1 MNDAILKKLRE
12 KAAETKSNRDEVR
25 VLARLVAA
33 GLGDE
38 GAGSGYG
45 GDDDDDGDGAVAA
58 AAAATAAE
66 ADRIHY
72 VAAGIAAGRLYNA
85 FYYQTR
91 RQLRRDPTLKEFEEF
106 ADLVHKHSWWRDAS
120 ALR

>member
-12 KAAETKSNRDEVR
+12 KAAETKSNRDEVCR
-25 VLARLVAA
+25 LARLVAA
-33 GLGDE
+33 GLEDK
-38 GAGSGYG
+38 GAGSGYDSG
-45 GDDDDDGDGAVAA
+45 AA
-58 AAAATAAE
+58 AAAKVDCT
-66 ADRIHY
+66 HY

-91 RQLRRDPTLKEFEEF
+91 RQLRRDPTPKEFEEF
-106 ADLVHKHSWWRDAS
+106 ADLVQKHNWRLDAS

>member
-12 KAAETKSNRDEVR
+12 KAAETESNRDEVCR
-25 VLARLVAA
+25 LARLVAA

-45 GDDDDDGDGAVAA
+45 GAA
-58 AAAATAAE
+58 AAAD
-66 ADRIHY
+66 ADRIRY

-91 RQLRRDPTLKEFEEF
+91 RQLHRDPTPKEFEEF
-106 ADLVHKHSWWRDAS
+106 AVLVRKHGWWRDAS
-120 ALR
+120 VLC

>member
-12 KAAETKSNRDEVR
+12 KAAETKSNRDEVCR
-25 VLARLVAA
+25 LARLVAA
-33 GLGDE
+33 RLEDE

-45 GDDDDDGDGAVAA
+45 GGAA
-58 AAAATAAE
+58 AAAKMDCT
-66 ADRIHY
+66 HY

-91 RQLRRDPTLKEFEEF
+91 RQLRRDPTPKEFEEF
-106 ADLVHKHSWWRDAS
+106 ADLVQKHNWRLDAS

>member
-1 MNDAILKKLRE
+1 MNDVILKKLRE
-12 KAAETKSNRDEVR
+12 KAAETKSNRDEVCR
-25 VLARLVAA
+25 LARLVAA
-33 GLGDE
+33 GLEDK

-45 GDDDDDGDGAVAA
+45 DGAA
-58 AAAATAAE
+58 AAAAE
-66 ADRIHY
+66 ANRTHC

-91 RQLRRDPTLKEFEEF
+91 RQLRRDPTPKEFEEF
-106 ADLVHKHSWWRDAS
+106 VDLVQKHSWWLDAS

>member
-12 KAAETKSNRDEVR
+12 KAAETKSNRDEVCR
-25 VLARLVAA
+25 LARLVAA

-38 GAGSGYG
+38 GASSGYG
-45 GDDDDDGDGAVAA
+45 GGAA
-58 AAAATAAE
+58 ASE
-66 ADRIHY
+66 ADRINY

-91 RQLRRDPTLKEFEEF
+91 RQLRRNPTPKEFEEF
-106 ADLVHKHSWWRDAS
+106 VDLVQGHSWWLDAS

>member
-12 KAAETKSNRDEVR
+12 KVAETKSNRDEVCR
-25 VLARLVAA
+25 LARLVAA

-38 GAGSGYG
+38 GAGSVYG
-45 GDDDDDGDGAVAA
+45 GGGGGVAA
-58 AAAATAAE
+58 AAAE
-66 ADRIHY
+66 ADHIHC

>member
-12 KAAETKSNRDEVR
+12 KAAETKSNHDEVR
-25 VLARLVAA
+25 MLARLVAA

-38 GAGSGYG
+38 GAGGGYGG
-45 GDDDDDGDGAVAA
+45 GDDDGAAAAA
-58 AAAATAAE
+58 AAAATAE
-66 ADRIHY
+66 ADRILY

-106 ADLVHKHSWWRDAS
+106 ADLVQKHSWWRDAS

>member
-12 KAAETKSNRDEVR
+12 KAAETKSNRDEVCR
-25 VLARLVAA
+25 LARLVAA

-38 GAGSGYG
+38 GGSNGCAG
-45 GDDDDDGDGAVAA
+45 GAA
-58 AAAATAAE
+58 AAE
-66 ADRIHY
+66 ADRIRY
-72 VAAGIAAGRLYNA
+72 VAAGIVAGRLYNA

-91 RQLRRDPTLKEFEEF
+91 RQLRRNPTPEEFEEF
-106 ADLVHKHSWWRDAS
+106 ADLVQGHSWWRDAS